1 MEPLAELATLI
12 TSLLWTLHEFFPAV
26 TEAATLLSTDTWKDK
41 LRSAAAGDW
50 AVLQSLQDLADCRGA
65 AYLADSSRDGVAFRE
80 WQAEQTLPFLEE
92 RIVCL
97 KQKLAEGVTFSLVP
111 HNGAAVSLL
120 TKEELYEKTLTWLL
134 YWENERRWEPL
145 EQIALAFT
153 TAGSPLLLEKEFNN
167 LTDRFLHSKKAD
179 AACRAFAETW
189 KSIESDRTARL
200 RILLDRS
207 ELRKWCIQL
216 GVAVPFSLVLSDEL
230 DEIAKSRKL
239 RLEDGSLDDL
249 SNLSMAQL
257 RVSANI
263 PASLGPPASQA
274 FKSSLFGLALSGGG
288 IRSATFSL
296 GLLQGMADRNILP
309 YIDILSTVSGGG
321 YIGSWLIAWVKRRGS
336 IAAVQRSLQ
345 GSATAGIGRS
355 ESSKA
360 TGYTSAEHSP
370 PLGYVTRNSDPHSD
384 HLRPV
389 RLLRDYARYLA
400 PQAGLLSADTW
411 TIVATWLRNTSLN
424 LIILALFFAA
434 LLLAPRVVV
443 FSLSHLRF
451 LRNLPHNELLLPA
464 ITLLSA
470 LPIFW
475 GCWLIRTRNL
485 NTIGE
490 YFRNWRTQ
498 DCLGPKEL
506 TRGDDD
512 HGVAAG
518 ILPWILF
525 GVLLMLAV
533 FWYYWPLFSFG
544 YRFLSAAVVP
554 AVATLILI
562 TLPDRKQVMEAIRKI
577 LKRDQTPLQTESIVS
592 LPLLPLLGAA
602 VASGIIGAI
611 PFVGVYWAI
620 QEFAGN
626 TEKGI
631 WLLASAGAGLLLW
644 AISAHVV
651 LLLGLFGN
659 QLSDEHREWWSRA
672 GAWLMLMIGGWLLI
686 SAICFFAP
694 LGIALFELRLAAGI
708 SWAAITGVG
717 IKIAFGAKSGK
728 DQGSSEQ
735 NWFFSALMNIAP
747 TVFVLGFLA
756 IVSLGLFWSI
766 QFYLETVVAHDHL
779 GWSFLID
786 NPMSHQLCC
795 VEAPASLSRMIGN
808 YWSLSYPDSIAP
820 LFLMI
825 VAGLLCAGVAWRVD
839 INEFS
844 MHNFY
849 KNRLVRAYLGTSR
862 TRMHRYPNAF
872 TGFDL
877 EDDVRLSRFTTGDE
891 TQVKDVAT
899 DCKISYRGPFP
910 ILNTALNITKGAEL
924 GMQERKAESF
934 IFTPLWSGFD
944 FAKRQVDVKR
954 TLVSEFAYRRTA
966 DFADPK
972 NGGALLGTAMAIS
985 GAAFNSNAGFH
996 TSPSLSFLLTV
1007 FGVRLGW
1014 WAGNPRRRKWE
1025 KQSPGLGL
1033 MWLLKEL
1040 VAQTSANQDFVLLS
1054 DGGHFENMGLYEL
1067 VRRRCRFIIL
1077 SDAEEDEDFKLEG
1090 IGGAIRKCR
1099 DDFGVVIS
1107 LNIDALRPLGN
1118 PGFSRLHFSV
1128 GEILYPGEE
1137 TAGKLVYIKASVSND
1152 EPLDVSEF
1160 RNRHK
1165 EFPHTSTTNQFFD
1178 ESHFESYRQLGHHI
1192 AEQIFTT
1199 DMPVL
1204 PVTGSN
1210 IARAVDDLF
1219 GHIGNRWED
1228 LLKDAKAK
1236 EDVKTKPLNEDD
1248 PEKSAG
1254 ER

>member
-1 MEPLAELATLI
+1 MEPIAELATLI
-12 TSLLWTLHEFFPAV
+12 TSLLWTLHELFPSEMKA
-26 TEAATLLSTDTWKDK
+26 ETLLSRDTWENSF
-41 LRSAAAGDW
+41 RSAAATDW
-50 AVLQSLQDLADCRGA
+50 AVLQSLRDLVDYPGGG
-65 AYLADSSRDGVAFRE
+65 YYADSREDNVAFRSSL
-80 WQAEQTLPFLEE
+80 AEKALNVLEE
-92 RIVCL
+92 RTLCL
-97 KQKLAEGVTFSLVP
+97 IQQMAEGPAFGLAP
-111 HNGAAVSLL
+111 RNGADVGLL

-134 YWENERRWEPL
+134 YWENERRLEPL
-145 EQIALAFT
+145 KRIACAFT
-153 TAGSPLLLEKEFNN
+153 SENNPLLLEKEFNN
-167 LTDRFLHSKKAD
+167 LTCRLLDSKETD
-179 AACRAFAETW
+179 PACRAFAERWNSKETNR
-189 KSIESDRTARL
+189 KARL
-200 RILLDRS
+200 EILLDRI

-230 DEIAKSRKL
+230 DEIARSRIL
-239 RLEDGSLDDL
+239 RLEGGSPDL
-249 SNLSMAQL
+249 LSMTEIRA
-257 RVSANI
+257 SANV
-263 PASLGPPASQA
+263 PTTLGPPASQA

-321 YIGSWLIAWVKRRGS
+321 YIGSWLIAWIKRRGS

-355 ESSKA
+355 NSSKA
-360 TGYTSAEHSP
+360 AGYTTAEHSP

-411 TIVATWLRNTSLN
+411 TIAATWLRNTSLN
-424 LIILALFFAA
+424 LIILALFFAS

-451 LRNLPHNELLLPA
+451 LRNLPHDELLLPA

-475 GCWLIRTRNL
+475 GCWLIRKRNL

-490 YFRNWRTQ
+490 YFQNRRPQ
-498 DCLGPKEL
+498 DCLGPVEL

-512 HGVAAG
+512 YAVAGG

-525 GVLLMLAV
+525 GALLMLAV
-533 FWYYWPLFSFG
+533 FWYYWPQFSAWG
-544 YRFLSAAVVP
+544 RFLSAAVVP

-562 TLPDRKQVMEAIRKI
+562 TLPDPKQVMEAIRKI
-577 LKRDQTPLQTESIVS
+577 VNRDKTPLQTGSIMN
-592 LPLLPLLGAA
+592 LPVLPLLG
-602 VASGIIGAI
+602 VVIASGLIGGI
-611 PFVGVYWAI
+611 PFFGVYRII

-631 WLLASAGAGLLLW
+631 WLLASAGAALLLW
-644 AISAHVV
+644 AISAHIV

-672 GAWLMLMIGGWLLI
+672 GAWLMLMIGAWLLI

-694 LGIALFELRLAAGI
+694 LGIAQLQLRLAAGV
-708 SWAAITGVG
+708 SWAAITGAG
-717 IKIAFGAKSGK
+717 LKIAFSAKSGK
-728 DQGSSEQ
+728 DQGSSDQ
-735 NWFFSALMNIAP
+735 NWFFSVVMNLAP

-756 IVSLGLFWSI
+756 IVSFGLFWSI
-766 QFYLETVVAHDHL
+766 QIYLESVVAHN
-779 GWSFLID
+779 GASWSFLID

-795 VEAPASLSRMIGN
+795 VEASASLSRMIGN

-820 LFLMI
+820 VFLMI
-825 VAGLLCAGVAWRVD
+825 LAGLLCAGVAWRVD

-877 EDDVRLSRFTTGDE
+877 EDDVRLSRFATGDK

-899 DCKISYRGPFP
+899 DCKISYKGPFP

-944 FAKRQVDVKR
+944 FARRQVDVKR
-954 TLVSEFAYRRTA
+954 TLRSEFAYRRTE

-972 NGGALLGTAMAIS
+972 NRGALLGTTMAIS

-996 TSPSLSFLLTV
+996 TSPSLAFLLTI

-1014 WAGNPRRRKWE
+1014 WAGNPRSRKWE
-1025 KQSPGLGL
+1025 EPSPRFGL
-1033 MWLLKEL
+1033 MWLLNEL

-1077 SDAEEDEDFKLEG
+1077 SDAEEDAHFKLEG

-1118 PGFSRLHFSV
+1118 PAFSRLHFSV

-1137 TAGKLVYIKASVSND
+1137 TAGKLVYIKSSVTND

-1160 RNRHK
+1160 RKRHP
-1165 EFPHTSTTNQFFD
+1165 EFPHTSTANQFFD
-1178 ESHFESYRQLGHHI
+1178 ESHFESYRELGHHI
-1192 AEQIFTT
+1192 AEEVFTT
-1199 DMPVL
+1199 DMPAL
-1204 PVTGSN
+1204 PVAGPN

-1219 GHIGNRWED
+1219 GHIGRRWEQ
-1228 LLKDAKAK
+1228 LLKNSQAEA
-1236 EDVKTKPLNEDD
+1236 LNEDD
-1248 PEKSAG
+1248 PEKGAG
-1254 ER
+1254 EK